1 VSDDVAHKESSVRD
15 KLREAGKHSVIYG
28 IGSIAQS
35 AAGLLLL
42 PILTG
47 ALSKEDFGVY
57 SLIIMVSTIAS
68 AIFYLGMNSA
78 LPRSYYDY
86 SAEDD
91 RRAVFTTAFLILL
104 AGSALQIGLGAVGG
118 NGISTLLFDAARY
131 GSAIFWA
138 LLAGALTSING
149 LLFSYLR
156 MLRKSVATIVYSLV
170 SLVGSVGLT
179 VLLLQSY
186 PDDLRMPFVAMAITQ
201 AAIVAAFLVLDG
213 RRAMC
218 LRVLPAELP
227 RLFPY
232 GLASIFASFGG
243 VLLEWMDRL
252 FIEHYMTLEDV
263 GDYSAVYRVASLMN
277 VLVILPF
284 TQIWSPMMME
294 YRQHANIKE
303 LFSKVL
309 NYYLLAGACVV
320 SLAALFA
327 GEVLDLLI
335 RSGVSSELV
344 WVFILLLVAILF
356 SGTTNIFVA
365 GIFYE
370 RKLSQLV
377 YVYYGTAVVKLGFS
391 GFLVAFF
398 GLTGAAVSAIIA
410 FLILPTAIHFMSR
423 NYFSF
428 PIQWTVLIRITLTM
442 TAIVIGSLMLHSFM
456 DVSLFVQLL
465 LSVLALA
472 ALLVVALTAAE
483 RERLLNTTALAFRA
497 ISTRAN

>member
-1 VSDDVAHKESSVRD
+1 MREDVAHKESSVRD
-15 KLREAGKHSVIYG
+15 KLKEAGKHFFIYG

-86 SAEDD
+86 SSEGD
-91 RRAVFTTAFLILL
+91 RRALFTTAFLILL
-104 AGSALQIGLGAVGG
+104 AGSAAQIGLGAVGG
-118 NGISTLLFDAARY
+118 DGISSLLFDSARY
-131 GSAIFWA
+131 GRAIFWA

-179 VLLLQSY
+179 GLLLQNY
-186 PDDLRMPFVAMAITQ
+186 PDDLRMPFVAMSITQ
-201 AAIVAAFLVLDG
+201 AAIVVAFFVMDG

-218 LRVLPAELP
+218 MRVLPAELP
-227 RLFPY
+227 RLIPF
-232 GLASIFASFGG
+232 GLAAIFASFGG

-252 FIEHYMTLEDV
+252 FIEHYMTLGDV
-263 GDYSAVYRVASLMN
+263 GDYSAVYRVASLIN

-284 TQIWSPMMME
+284 TQIWSPMMIE
-294 YRQHANIKE
+294 YRKHANIKE

-309 NYYLLAGACVV
+309 SYYFLAGACVV
-320 SLAALFA
+320 ALAALFA
-327 GEVLDLLI
+327 REVLGLLI

-344 WVFILLLVAILF
+344 CVFILLLVAILF
-356 SGTTNIFVA
+356 SGTTNIFAA

-370 RKLSQLV
+370 RKLSHLV
-377 YVYYGTAVVKLGFS
+377 YVYYGAAVFKLLPSYLFIPR
-391 GFLVAFF
+391 FYMV
-398 GLTGAAVSAIIA
+398 GAALSTLSVFI
-410 FLILPTAIHFMSR
+410 FLPTFVYLRSR
-423 NYFSF
+423 PYFSF
-428 PIQWTVLIRITLTM
+428 PVNWKYISRIVFMLIIIVPFGVLISEFAGTGILMRS
-442 TAIVIGSLMLHSFM
+442 IVGLPIIFIAVLLCLGEEENAFLRLI
-456 DVSLFVQLL
+456 FVKYIKKYYQ
-465 LSVLALA
+465 
-472 ALLVVALTAAE
+472 
-483 RERLLNTTALAFRA
+483 
-497 ISTRAN
+497 